1 MQNITRIAAL
11 VGFTVVA
18 AAAAEAAEA
27 VAAAVAE
34 VASLAASE
42 AATVAATISVLAT
55 PKSRSFGEGAEKICC
70 F

>member
-18 AAAAEAAEA
+18 AAAAEA

-55 PKSRSFGEGAEKICC
+55 PKSRSFGEGAEKIFC